1 MKAINDKKKAEEKS
15 KKAVAK
21 GKTVKKPKKLVGGA
35 ELDEIEKIITLFIY
49 FQNIKDNN
57 DDSYRDTVNELVK
70 LLSVIQEIKV
80 KIDSDIILNN
90 EVRKNNIV
98 YSFTIPDYKNIIYD
112 AFNKYIKDIYI
123 IIATRYPNNLN
134 IYKTN
139 VKYGKLYSELYK
151 GQELYEGGHLYEGIL
166 VKGKK
171 NGKGIMI
178 YATQATGNGDVYD
191 GDFKDDKKEGNGK
204 MTYANGDIYD
214 GDFKDDKKEGK
225 GKMTYANGDVY
236 DGVFKDDKKE
246 GNGKMNFKNGKRFII
261 DMSKKSTFYK
271 ENTGYPDDIYEG
283 NWKED
288 KMNGKGKFTK
298 SEGPGIY
305 ITYKGRTLI
314 SSRNKWTFEGIFV
327 KNMAT
332 YGTLI
337 DGESLFEN
345 RQFIQTDILTLEE
358 PPEVIPVTTRI
369 INSIG
374 TNKNPRFDEYLKRR
388 NETDERIKQIN
399 AEEEA
404 RKHLQIDNVR
414 NRDTQITSDNSSPF
428 STLGV

>member
-1 MKAINDKKKAEEKS
+1 LL
-15 KKAVAK
+15 
-21 GKTVKKPKKLVGGA
+21 KLIP
-35 ELDEIEKIITLFIY
+35 EIKEKI
-49 FQNIKDNN
+49 D
-57 DDSYRDTVNELVK
+57 R
-70 LLSVIQEIKV
+70 
-80 KIDSDIILNN
+80 DIILMDS
-90 EVRKNNIV
+90 ERKGKIIISKESSI
-98 YSFTIPDYKNIIYD
+98 YRDRIYD
-112 AFNKYIKDIYI
+112 ALIVYIKYIYI
-123 IIATRYPNNLN
+123 IIATRHPNSLN

-139 VKYGKLYSELYK
+139 VKYVKLYSELYK
-151 GQELYEGGHLYEGIL
+151 GQELYEGGHVYEGIL

-191 GDFKDDKKEGNGK
+191 GDFKDDKKEG
-204 MTYANGDIYD
+204 
-214 GDFKDDKKEGK
+214 K

-236 DGVFKDDKKE
+236 DGEWFNDKKE
-246 GNGKMNFKNGKRFII
+246 GNGKMKFKNGKRFII

-298 SEGPGIY
+298 SQGPGIY

-314 SSRNKWTFEGIFV
+314 SSRNQWTFEGIFV
-327 KNMAT
+327 NNMAT

-337 DGESLFEN
+337 YGESLFKN

-358 PPEVIPVTTRI
+358 PPEVIPETTRI

-374 TNKNPRFDEYLKRR
+374 TNENPRFDEYLKRR